1 MQEKAFLWGC
11 VVGATPELVV
21 DVRTVEQCSHYILVG
36 THVSKNQTDPVQ
48 RRQQKENKCQKEI
61 AVIGLPHTA
70 VDPNTNQNDKQD
82 TKLRS
87 GDHFHI
93 SVTQSEEN
101 AEGEITSLSP
111 LHICLHEEQD
121 ILQLCWTPQ
130 SLINAY

>member
-1 MQEKAFLWGC
+1 MQEKAFLGVC
-11 VVGATPELVV
+11 VLGSTPELVV
-21 DVRTVEQCSHYILVG
+21 DVGTVEQCSHYILVG
-36 THVSKNQTDPVQ
+36 THTSKNQTDPVQ
-48 RRQQKENKCQKEI
+48 RRQQKEEKCQKET

-93 SVTQSEEN
+93 SYTEW
-101 AEGEITSLSP
+101 GECRGWDV
-111 LHICLHEEQD
+111 HACNEEQD

-130 SLINAY
+130 NLINA